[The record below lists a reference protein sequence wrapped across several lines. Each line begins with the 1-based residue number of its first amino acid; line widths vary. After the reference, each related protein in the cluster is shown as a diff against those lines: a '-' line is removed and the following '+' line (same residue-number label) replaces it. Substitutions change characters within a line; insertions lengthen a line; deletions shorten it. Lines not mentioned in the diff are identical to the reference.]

1 MEKKGKVEEEQNK
14 QFMKIESEEKV
25 DNNNIE
31 EKEEKEKKEKDN
43 HEGPNKTMKKE
54 KLDNNEKKEAILGDN
69 IPPRGLNNIGAT
81 CYMNS
86 VLQCYYHTFELSNEL
101 LLIHKKINKKEM
113 PITSAFLEV
122 INELTFSKFSS
133 ISPFEFKRII
143 SYEKEFEGYEA
154 NDSKNLCLYFMEK
167 INNEFTRSNIT
178 YTNEN
183 FTNRI
188 RTLKEKGTE
197 SIVDNFNK
205 NYNSIIADL
214 FYGLKA
220 SKYICM
226 TCKDTSVT
234 YQLFNI
240 FGLPIERAYKDLP
253 KDKKKKYKE
262 RRIDITD
269 CLENEMKPIIFN
281 GDNQIFCEKCNK
293 SRDAEFV
300 NKIYMAPKIMIL
312 FLDRGRYNAFECEV
326 DFPEILDFRKFEEK
340 NVGKY
345 HLIGAIEHLGP
356 SSNGGH
362 FIANCKHFDEKWYL
376 FSDSS
381 IYGPSTKYQSRGVP
395 YLLFYRR
402 EED

>member
-1 MEKKGKVEEEQNK
+1 MEKKGKVDEEQNK

-31 EKEEKEKKEKDN
+31 EKEKKEKDN
-43 HEGPNKTMKKE
+43 PEEPNKTMKKE
-54 KLDNNEKKEAILGDN
+54 KLDNNEKKEVKLGDK
-69 IPPRGLNNIGAT
+69 IPPKGLNNIGAT

-101 LLIHKKINKKEM
+101 LLIEKKIKKKEM
-113 PITSAFLEV
+113 PMSSAFLEV
-122 INELTFSKFSS
+122 INELTFSGFPS

-143 SYEKEFEGYEA
+143 SYEKAFEGYEA
-154 NDSKNLCLYFMEK
+154 NDSKNLCLYFMET
-167 INNEFTRSNIT
+167 INNEFTQNNIT

-183 FTNRI
+183 LTNRI
-188 RTLKEKGTE
+188 RTLREKGTE

-205 NYNSIIADL
+205 NFNSIIADL
-214 FYGLKA
+214 FYGLKT

-253 KDKKKKYKE
+253 NNKKKKNKE
-262 RRIDITD
+262 KRIDIYD
-269 CLENEMKPIIFN
+269 CLENEMKTITFK

-312 FLDRGRYNAFECEV
+312 FLDRGRYNAFKCVV

-340 NVGKY
+340 NIGKY
-345 HLIGAIEHLGP
+345 RLFGVIEHFGP
-356 SSNGGH
+356 GNIGGH
-362 FIANCKHFDEKWYL
+362 FIANCKHFDEKWYA

-381 IYGPSTKYQSRGVP
+381 LYGPSTRYQSKGVP